1 MALSRF
7 LDAASLLDVGP
18 LQFPRR
24 IERLLWHLGFSDVSN
39 IDGSGDEGGDILA
52 LHRSETWVVQCKW
65 KRSGAVGAEAVE
77 EVARAR
83 DTYRAHHAV
92 VATNSRFSPDAR
104 KRVAN
109 LARLGPAIML
119 WGGADLTTSFDR
131 VPGRFGQVTPRSY
144 QTEALD
150 ALNAD
155 LDATGRALLVLA
167 TGLGKTVVGG
177 EVIGEHLKRNPKDQ
191 VLVVAHA
198 KDLVQ
203 QLERALWRH
212 LSKEVPTRLLTGDSR
227 PHDLSG
233 LTCATVASALN
244 AARFGYRPGLV
255 MIDEAHHLGEEGQ
268 YDELLRILREAR
280 HLGVTATPWRGDKHD
295 ITHQLGDPS
304 FSLGIEEGM
313 RRGYLAQVDYRL
325 FVDNI
330 DWDTVRDVSDHDY
343 GLAELN
349 AKLFL
354 PQRDE
359 AIRDQLAATW
369 STTTKPRAIV
379 FCRTIEHAE
388 RIADLLRRT
397 PLWSGAL
404 ALHAGLAKR
413 ERQNR
418 LLAFRSGDIPIL
430 TSVDILNEGVDVPD
444 VNILCFARVT
454 HSRRIF
460 VQQLGR
466 GLRLRDGKERVT
478 VLDFVSD
485 LRRIAAALK
494 LKRALDG
501 DGEIETLSKVAQSR
515 IDFSDQRVAALMD
528 EWIKDAASLETAY
541 DEHRLQFP
549 AALGP
554 QG

>member
-1 MALSRF
+1 M
-7 LDAASLLDVGP
+7 
-18 LQFPRR
+18 
-24 IERLLWHLGFSDVSN
+24 I
-39 IDGSGDEGGDILA
+39 
-52 LHRSETWVVQCKW
+52 QCKW
-65 KRSGAVGAEAVE
+65 KRHGAVGADAVD

-83 DTYRAHHAV
+83 DHYRAHKAV
-92 VATNSRFSPDAR
+92 VVTNTRFSPEAR

-109 LARLGPAIML
+109 LARLGPGILL
-119 WGGADLTTSFDR
+119 WGGTDLTTSFDR
-131 VPGRFGQVTPRSY
+131 VPPRFGRVTLRPY
-144 QTEALD
+144 QTEALQ
-150 ALNAD
+150 ALTAD
-155 LDATGRALLVLA
+155 LDASGRALLVLA

-177 EVIGEHLKRNPKDQ
+177 EVIAAHLRRVPEDQ

-212 LSKEVPTRLLTGDSR
+212 LPKDVPTRLLTGDTR
-227 PHDLSG
+227 PDDLSG
-233 LTCATVASALN
+233 LTCATVGSALS

-255 MIDEAHHLGEEGQ
+255 MIDEAHHVGEEGQ
-268 YDELLRILREAR
+268 YDELLELLSSAR

-295 ITHQLGDPS
+295 ITHQLGGPS

-325 FVDNI
+325 FVDDI
-330 DWDTVRDVSDHDY
+330 DWDIVREASNHSY

-359 AIRDQLAATW
+359 AIRDELATAWAGTRN
-369 STTTKPRAIV
+369 PRAIV

-388 RIADLLRRT
+388 RLADMLRRT

-404 ALHAGLAKR
+404 AIHAGLTKR
-413 ERQNR
+413 ERQKR
-418 LLAFRSGDIPIL
+418 LLAFRAGEVPIL
-430 TSVDILNEGVDVPD
+430 TAVDILNEGVDVPD

-466 GLRLRDGKERVT
+466 GLRLREGKERVT

-501 DGEIETLSKVAQSR
+501 DGEIETLAKITPSN
-515 IDFSDQRVAALMD
+515 IDFSDQKVATLMD

-549 AALGP
+549 ATRAP
-554 QG
+554 QE

>member
-1 MALSRF
+1 MQF
-7 LDAASLLDVGP
+7 LDASSLLDSGP

-52 LHRSETWVVQCKW
+52 LHKGETWVVQCKW
-65 KRSGAVGAEAVE
+65 KRRGAVGADAVD

-83 DTYRAHHAV
+83 DHYRAHKAV
-92 VATNSRFSPDAR
+92 VVTNTRFSPDAR
-104 KRVAN
+104 QRVAN
-109 LARLGPAIML
+109 LARLGPGILL
-119 WGGADLTTSFDR
+119 WGGTDLTTSFDR
-131 VPGRFGQVTPRSY
+131 VPPRFGRVTPRPY
-144 QTEALD
+144 QAEALQ
-150 ALNAD
+150 ALTAD
-155 LDATGRALLVLA
+155 LDASGRALLVLA

-177 EVIGEHLKRNPKDQ
+177 EAIATHLRRDPQDQ

-212 LSKEVPTRLLTGDSR
+212 LPKDVPTRLLTGDTR
-227 PHDLSG
+227 PDDLSG
-233 LTCATVASALN
+233 LTCATVGSALS

-255 MIDEAHHLGEEGQ
+255 MIDEAHHVGEEGQ
-268 YDELLRILREAR
+268 YDELLELLSSAR

-295 ITHQLGDPS
+295 ITHQLGAPS

-325 FVDNI
+325 FVDDI
-330 DWDTVRDVSDHDY
+330 DWDIVREASDHSY

-359 AIRDQLAATW
+359 AIRDELAAAWAATHN
-369 STTTKPRAIV
+369 PRAII

-388 RIADLLRRT
+388 RLAEMLRRT
-397 PLWSGAL
+397 PLWSGAI
-404 ALHAGLAKR
+404 AIHAGLAKR

-418 LLAFRSGDIPIL
+418 LLAFRIGEVPIL
-430 TSVDILNEGVDVPD
+430 TAVDILNEGVDVPD

-466 GLRLRDGKERVT
+466 GLRLREGKERVM

-501 DGEIETLSKVAQSR
+501 DGEIEILAKITQSN
-515 IDFSDQRVAALMD
+515 IDFSDQKVATLMD

-549 AALGP
+549 ATRAP
-554 QG
+554 QE

>member
-1 MALSRF
+1 MRF
-7 LDAASLLDVGP
+7 LDAASLLDSGP

-52 LHRSETWVVQCKW
+52 LRKGETWVIQCKW
-65 KRSGAVGAEAVE
+65 KRHGAVGADAVD

-83 DTYRAHHAV
+83 DHYRAHKAV
-92 VATNSRFSPDAR
+92 VVTNTRFSPEAR
-104 KRVAN
+104 KRVGN
-109 LARLGPAIML
+109 LARLGPGILL
-119 WGGADLTTSFDR
+119 WGGTDLTTSFDR
-131 VPGRFGQVTPRSY
+131 VPPRFGRVTPRPY
-144 QTEALD
+144 QTEALQ
-150 ALNAD
+150 ALTSD
-155 LDATGRALLVLA
+155 LDASGRALLVLA

-177 EVIGEHLKRNPKDQ
+177 EVIGAHLRRAPQDQ

-212 LSKEVPTRLLTGDSR
+212 LPKDVPTRILTGDTR
-227 PHDLSG
+227 PNDLSG
-233 LTCATVASALN
+233 LTCATVGSALS
-244 AARFGYRPGLV
+244 AARFGYHPGLV
-255 MIDEAHHLGEEGQ
+255 MIDEAHHVGEEGQ
-268 YDELLRILREAR
+268 YDELLELLSLAR

-295 ITHQLGDPS
+295 ITHQLGAPS

-325 FVDNI
+325 FVDDIN
-330 DWDTVRDVSDHDY
+330 WDIVREASNHSY

-359 AIRDQLAATW
+359 AIRDELATAWAGTRN
-369 STTTKPRAIV
+369 PRAIV

-388 RIADLLRRT
+388 RLADLLRRT

-404 ALHAGLAKR
+404 AIHAGLTKR
-413 ERQNR
+413 ERQKR
-418 LLAFRSGDIPIL
+418 LLAFRAGEVPIL
-430 TSVDILNEGVDVPD
+430 TAIDILNEGVDVPD

-466 GLRLRDGKERVT
+466 GLRLREGKERVT

-501 DGEIETLSKVAQSR
+501 DGEIETLAKITPSN
-515 IDFSDQRVAALMD
+515 IDFSDQKVATLMD

-549 AALGP
+549 ATRAP
-554 QG
+554 QE

>member
-1 MALSRF
+1 MQF
-7 LDAASLLDVGP
+7 LDAASLLDSGP

-52 LHRSETWVVQCKW
+52 LHKGETWVVQCKW
-65 KRSGAVGAEAVE
+65 KRRGAVGADAVD

-83 DTYRAHHAV
+83 DHYRAHRAV
-92 VATNSRFSPDAR
+92 VVTNTRFSPDAR
-104 KRVAN
+104 QRVVN
-109 LARLGPAIML
+109 LARLGPGILL
-119 WGGADLTTSFDR
+119 WGGTDLTTSFDR
-131 VPGRFGQVTPRSY
+131 VPPRFGRVTPRPY
-144 QTEALD
+144 QAEALQALTAD
-150 ALNAD
+150 LNAS
-155 LDATGRALLVLA
+155 GRALLVLA

-177 EVIGEHLKRNPKDQ
+177 EVIAAHLRRAPQDQ

-212 LSKEVPTRLLTGDSR
+212 LPKDVPTRLLTGDTR
-227 PHDLSG
+227 PDDLSG
-233 LTCATVASALN
+233 LTCATVGSALS
-244 AARFGYRPGLV
+244 AARFGYRPELV
-255 MIDEAHHLGEEGQ
+255 MIDEAHHVGEEGQ
-268 YDELLRILREAR
+268 YDELLELLSSAR

-295 ITHQLGDPS
+295 ITHQLGAPS

-325 FVDNI
+325 FVDDI
-330 DWDTVRDVSDHDY
+330 DWDIVREASDHSY

-359 AIRDQLAATW
+359 AIRDELATAW
-369 STTTKPRAIV
+369 ASTANPRAIV

-388 RIADLLRRT
+388 RLADMLRRT

-404 ALHAGLAKR
+404 AIHAGLAKR

-418 LLAFRSGDIPIL
+418 LLAFRAGEVPIL
-430 TSVDILNEGVDVPD
+430 TAVDILNEGVDVPD

-466 GLRLRDGKERVT
+466 GLRLREGKERVT

-501 DGEIETLSKVAQSR
+501 DGEIETLRKITPSS
-515 IDFSDQRVAALMD
+515 IDFSDQKVATLMD

-549 AALGP
+549 ATRAP
-554 QG
+554 QE

>member
-1 MALSRF
+1 MRF
-7 LDAASLLDVGP
+7 LDAASLLDSGP

-52 LHRSETWVVQCKW
+52 FHKGETWVVQCKW
-65 KRSGAVGAEAVE
+65 KRRGAVGADAVD

-83 DTYRAHHAV
+83 DHYRAHKAIV
-92 VATNSRFSPDAR
+92 VTNTRFSPDAR
-104 KRVAN
+104 QRVTT
-109 LARLGPAIML
+109 LGRLGPEILL
-119 WGGADLTTSFDR
+119 WGGTDLTTSFDR
-131 VPGRFGQVTPRSY
+131 IPPRFGRVTPRPY
-144 QTEALD
+144 QAEALQ
-150 ALNAD
+150 ALTAD
-155 LDATGRALLVLA
+155 LDASGRALLVLA

-177 EVIGEHLKRNPKDQ
+177 EVIAAHLRRAPQDQ

-212 LSKEVPTRLLTGDSR
+212 LPKDVPTRLLTSDTR
-227 PHDLSG
+227 PDDLSG
-233 LTCATVASALN
+233 LTCATVGSALSV
-244 AARFGYRPGLV
+244 ARFGYRPGLV
-255 MIDEAHHLGEEGQ
+255 MIDEAHHVGEEGQ
-268 YDELLRILREAR
+268 YDDLLELLSSAR

-295 ITHQLGDPS
+295 ITHQLGAAS

-325 FVDNI
+325 LVDDI
-330 DWDTVRDVSDHDY
+330 DWDVVREASDHSY

-359 AIRDQLAATW
+359 AIRDELATAWAATRN
-369 STTTKPRAIV
+369 PRAIV

-388 RIADLLRRT
+388 RLADMLRRT

-404 ALHAGLAKR
+404 SIHAGLAKR

-418 LLAFRSGDIPIL
+418 LLAFRAGDVPIL
-430 TSVDILNEGVDVPD
+430 TAVDILNEGVDVPD

-466 GLRLRDGKERVT
+466 GLRLREGKERVT

-501 DGEIETLSKVAQSR
+501 DGDIETLAKIAPSN
-515 IDFSDQRVAALMD
+515 IDFSDQKVATLMD

-549 AALGP
+549 ATRAP
-554 QG
+554 

>member
-1 MALSRF
+1 MQF
-7 LDAASLLDVGP
+7 LDAASLLDSGP

-52 LHRSETWVVQCKW
+52 FHKGETWVVQCKW
-65 KRSGAVGAEAVE
+65 KRRGAVGADAVD

-83 DTYRAHHAV
+83 DHYRAHKAV
-92 VATNSRFSPDAR
+92 VVTNTRFSPDAR
-104 KRVAN
+104 QRVAN
-109 LARLGPAIML
+109 LARLGPGILL
-119 WGGADLTTSFDR
+119 WGGTDLTTSFDR
-131 VPGRFGQVTPRSY
+131 VPPRFGRVTPRPY
-144 QTEALD
+144 QAEALQ
-150 ALNAD
+150 ALTAD
-155 LDATGRALLVLA
+155 LDASGRALLVLA

-177 EVIGEHLKRNPKDQ
+177 EVIAAHLRRVPQDQ

-212 LSKEVPTRLLTGDSR
+212 LPKDVPTRLLTGDTR
-227 PHDLSG
+227 PDDLSG
-233 LTCATVASALN
+233 LTCATVGSALS

-255 MIDEAHHLGEEGQ
+255 MIDEAHHVGEEGQ
-268 YDELLRILREAR
+268 YDELLELLSSAR

-295 ITHQLGDPS
+295 ITHQLGAPS

-313 RRGYLAQVDYRL
+313 RRGYLAQVDYCL
-325 FVDNI
+325 FVDDI
-330 DWDTVRDVSDHDY
+330 DWDTVREASDHSY

-359 AIRDQLAATW
+359 AIRDELATAWVATHN
-369 STTTKPRAIV
+369 PRAIV

-388 RIADLLRRT
+388 RLADILRRT

-404 ALHAGLAKR
+404 AIHAGLAKR

-418 LLAFRSGDIPIL
+418 LLAFRAGEVPIL
-430 TSVDILNEGVDVPD
+430 TAVDILNEGVDVPD

-466 GLRLRDGKERVT
+466 GLRLREGKERVT

-501 DGEIETLSKVAQSR
+501 DGEIETLGKITPSN
-515 IDFSDQRVAALMD
+515 IDFSDQKVATLMD

-549 AALGP
+549 ATCAP
-554 QG
+554 QE

>member
-1 MALSRF
+1 MRF
-7 LDAASLLDVGP
+7 LDAASLLDSGP

-39 IDGSGDEGGDILA
+39 IDGSGDKGGDILA
-52 LHRSETWVVQCKW
+52 LHKGETWVIQCKW
-65 KRSGAVGAEAVE
+65 KRHGAVGADAVD

-83 DTYRAHHAV
+83 DHYRAYEAV
-92 VATNSRFSPDAR
+92 VVTNTRFSPNAR

-109 LARLGPAIML
+109 LARLGPGILL
-119 WGGADLTTSFDR
+119 WGGTDLTMSFDR
-131 VPGRFGQVTPRSY
+131 VPPRFGQVTPRPY
-144 QTEALD
+144 QTEALQK
-150 ALNAD
+150 LTAD
-155 LDATGRALLVLA
+155 LDASGRALLVLA

-177 EVIGEHLKRNPKDQ
+177 EMIAAHLRRVPHDQ

-212 LSKEVPTRLLTGDSR
+212 LPKDVPTRLLTGDTR
-227 PHDLSG
+227 PDDLSG
-233 LTCATVASALN
+233 LTCATVGSALS

-255 MIDEAHHLGEEGQ
+255 MIDEAHHVGEEGQ
-268 YDELLRILREAR
+268 YDELLEFLSSAR
-280 HLGVTATPWRGDKHD
+280 YLGVTATPWRGDKHD
-295 ITHQLGDPS
+295 ITHQLGAPS

-325 FVDNI
+325 FVDDI
-330 DWDTVRDVSDHDY
+330 DWDIVREASDHSY

-359 AIRDQLAATW
+359 AIRDELATAW
-369 STTTKPRAIV
+369 ASTRNPRALV

-388 RIADLLRRT
+388 RLADMLRRT

-404 ALHAGLAKR
+404 AIHAGLAKR

-418 LLAFRSGDIPIL
+418 LLAFRAGEVPIL
-430 TSVDILNEGVDVPD
+430 TAIDILNEGVDVPD

-466 GLRLRDGKERVT
+466 GLRLREGKNRVT

-494 LKRALDG
+494 LKRALG
-501 DGEIETLSKVAQSR
+501 GEGEIETLAKITPSN
-515 IDFSDQRVAALMD
+515 IDFSDQKVATLMD

-549 AALGP
+549 STRAP
-554 QG
+554 QE

>member
-1 MALSRF
+1 MRF
-7 LDAASLLDVGP
+7 LDAASLLDSGP

-52 LHRSETWVVQCKW
+52 LHKGETWVIQCKW
-65 KRSGAVGAEAVE
+65 KRHGPVGADAAD

-83 DTYRAHHAV
+83 DHYRAHKAV
-92 VATNSRFSPDAR
+92 VVTNTRFSPEAR

-109 LARLGPAIML
+109 LARLGPGILL
-119 WGGADLTTSFDR
+119 WGGTDLTTSFDR
-131 VPGRFGQVTPRSY
+131 VPPRFGLVTPRPY
-144 QTEALD
+144 QAEALQ
-150 ALNAD
+150 ALTAD
-155 LDATGRALLVLA
+155 LDASGRALLVLA

-177 EVIGEHLKRNPKDQ
+177 EAIAAHLRRVPQDQ

-212 LSKEVPTRLLTGDSR
+212 LSKDVPTRLLTGDTR
-227 PHDLSG
+227 PDDLSG
-233 LTCATVASALN
+233 LTCATVGSALS
-244 AARFGYRPGLV
+244 AARFGYRPGFV
-255 MIDEAHHLGEEGQ
+255 MVDEAHHVGEEGQ
-268 YDELLRILREAR
+268 YVELLELLSSAR

-295 ITHQLGDPS
+295 ITHQLGAPS
-304 FSLGIEEGM
+304 YSLGIEEGM

-325 FVDNI
+325 FVDDI
-330 DWDTVRDVSDHDY
+330 DWDIVREASDHSY

-359 AIRDQLAATW
+359 AIRDELATAWAGTRN
-369 STTTKPRAIV
+369 PRAIV

-388 RIADLLRRT
+388 RLADMLRRT

-404 ALHAGLAKR
+404 AIHAGLAKR

-418 LLAFRSGDIPIL
+418 LLAFRAGEVPIL
-430 TSVDILNEGVDVPD
+430 TAIDILNEGVDVPD

-466 GLRLRDGKERVT
+466 GLRLREGKKRVT

-501 DGEIETLSKVAQSR
+501 DGDIETLAKITPSN
-515 IDFSDQRVAALMD
+515 IDFSDQKVATLMD

-549 AALGP
+549 ATRAP
-554 QG
+554 QE

>member
-1 MALSRF
+1 MQF
-7 LDAASLLDVGP
+7 LDAASLLDSGP

-24 IERLLWHLGFSDVSN
+24 IERLLWHLGFSDVAN

-52 LHRSETWVVQCKW
+52 LHKGETWVVQCKW
-65 KRSGAVGAEAVE
+65 KRRGAVGADAVD

-83 DTYRAHHAV
+83 DHYRAHKAV
-92 VATNSRFSPDAR
+92 VVTNTRFSPDAR
-104 KRVAN
+104 QRVAN
-109 LARLGPAIML
+109 LARLGPGILL
-119 WGGADLTTSFDR
+119 WGGTDLTTSFER
-131 VPGRFGQVTPRSY
+131 VPPRFGQVTPRPY
-144 QTEALD
+144 QAEALQ
-150 ALNAD
+150 ALTAD
-155 LDATGRALLVLA
+155 LDASGRALLVLA

-177 EVIGEHLKRNPKDQ
+177 EVIASHLRRAPQDQ

-212 LSKEVPTRLLTGDSR
+212 LPKDVPTRLLTGDTR
-227 PHDLSG
+227 PDNLSG
-233 LTCATVASALN
+233 LTCATVGSALS

-255 MIDEAHHLGEEGQ
+255 MIDEAHHVGEEGQ
-268 YDELLRILREAR
+268 YDELLALLSSSR

-295 ITHQLGDPS
+295 ITHQLGAPS

-325 FVDNI
+325 FVDDI
-330 DWDTVRDVSDHDY
+330 DWDIVREASDHSY

-359 AIRDQLAATW
+359 AIRDQLATAWAATRN
-369 STTTKPRAIV
+369 PRAIV

-388 RIADLLRRT
+388 RLADMLRRT

-404 ALHAGLAKR
+404 AIHAGLAKR

-418 LLAFRSGDIPIL
+418 LLAFRAGDVPIL
-430 TSVDILNEGVDVPD
+430 TAVDILNEGVDVPD

-466 GLRLRDGKERVT
+466 GLRLREGKERVT

-501 DGEIETLSKVAQSR
+501 DGEIETLTKITPSN
-515 IDFSDQRVAALMD
+515 IDFSDQKVATLMD

-549 AALGP
+549 ATRAP
-554 QG
+554 QE

>member
-1 MALSRF
+1 MRF
-7 LDAASLLDVGP
+7 LDAASLLDSGP

-24 IERLLWHLGFSDVSN
+24 IERLLCHLGFSDVSN

-52 LHRSETWVVQCKW
+52 LHKGETWVIQCKW
-65 KRSGAVGAEAVE
+65 KRHGAVGADAVD

-83 DTYRAHHAV
+83 DHYRAHKAV
-92 VATNSRFSPDAR
+92 VVTNTRFSPEAR

-109 LARLGPAIML
+109 LTRLGPGILL
-119 WGGADLTTSFDR
+119 WGGTDLTTSFDR
-131 VPGRFGQVTPRSY
+131 VPRRFGGVTPRPY
-144 QTEALD
+144 QIEALQ
-150 ALNAD
+150 ALTDD
-155 LDATGRALLVLA
+155 LDASGRALLVLA

-177 EVIGEHLKRNPKDQ
+177 EVIAAHLRRVPEDQ

-212 LSKEVPTRLLTGDSR
+212 LPKDVPTRLLTGDTR
-227 PHDLSG
+227 PDDLSG
-233 LTCATVASALN
+233 LTCATVGSALS

-255 MIDEAHHLGEEGQ
+255 MIDEAHHVGEEGQ
-268 YDELLRILREAR
+268 YDELLELLRSAR

-295 ITHQLGDPS
+295 ITHQLGAPS

-325 FVDNI
+325 FVDDIN
-330 DWDTVRDVSDHDY
+330 WDIVREASNHSY

-354 PQRDE
+354 PQRDV
-359 AIRDQLAATW
+359 AIRDELATAWAGTRN
-369 STTTKPRAIV
+369 PRAIV

-388 RIADLLRRT
+388 RLADMLRRT

-404 ALHAGLAKR
+404 AIHAGLAKR

-418 LLAFRSGDIPIL
+418 LLAFRAGDVPIL
-430 TSVDILNEGVDVPD
+430 TAIDILNEGVDVPD

-466 GLRLRDGKERVT
+466 GLRLREGKERVT

-501 DGEIETLSKVAQSR
+501 DGEIETLAKITPSN
-515 IDFSDQRVAALMD
+515 IDFSDQKVATLMD
-528 EWIKDAASLETAY
+528 EWIMDAASLETAY

-549 AALGP
+549 ATRAP
-554 QG
+554 QE

>member
-1 MALSRF
+1 MTGF
-7 LDAASLLDVGP
+7 LAPSSLLDGGP

-24 IERLLWHLGFSDVSN
+24 IERLLWHLGCSDVVN

-52 LHRSETWVVQCKW
+52 RVKGQEWVFQCKW
-65 KRSGAVGAEAVE
+65 KKRGAVGAEAVD

-83 DTYRAHHAV
+83 DRYRAHQAV
-92 VATNSRFSPDAR
+92 VVTNTHFGPEAR
-104 KRVAN
+104 RRVAN
-109 LARLGPAIML
+109 LARIGPPVLL
-119 WGGADLTTSFDR
+119 WDGANLTASFSR
-131 VPGRFGQVTPRSY
+131 VPTRFGRLTPRPY
-144 QTEALD
+144 QGD
-150 ALNAD
+150 AIRDLIRD
-155 LDATGRALLVLA
+155 LDTTGRALLVLA

-177 EVIGEHLKRNPKDQ
+177 EVIADHLRRWSGDQ
-191 VLVVAHA
+191 VLVVAHS

-212 LSKEVPTRLLTGDSR
+212 LPKNVPTRILTGDTR
-227 PHDLSG
+227 PNDLSG
-233 LTCATVASALN
+233 LTCATVGSALP
-244 AARFGYRPGLV
+244 AAKFGYRPGLV
-255 MIDEAHHLGEEGQ
+255 MIDEAHHLGAGGQ
-268 YDELLRILREAR
+268 YDDLLETLRESR
-280 HLGVTATPWRGDKHD
+280 HLGVTATPWRGDSHD
-295 ITHQLGDPS
+295 ITQQLGPAS
-304 FSLGIEEGM
+304 FTLGIEKGM

-325 FVDNI
+325 FVDDI
-330 DWDTVRDVSDHDY
+330 DWDVVRDASAHSY

-349 AKLFL
+349 ARLFL

-359 AIRDQLAATW
+359 AIRDELAGVWAA
-369 STTTKPRAIV
+369 TTKPRAIV

-388 RIADLLRRT
+388 RLADVLRRT
-397 PLWSGAL
+397 PVWSGAQ
-404 ALHAGLAKR
+404 AIHAGLAKR

-418 LLAFRSGDIPIL
+418 LLAFRSGDVPIL

-466 GLRLRDGKERVT
+466 GLRLREGKQRVT

-485 LRRIAAALK
+485 LRRIAAALN
-494 LKRALDG
+494 LKRALDE
-501 DGEIETLSKVAQSR
+501 DGEIETLSRVSHSR
-515 IDFSDQRVAALMD
+515 VDFSDQRVGVLME

-549 AALGP
+549 AVLNA
-554 QG
+554 QE

>member
-1 MALSRF
+1 MRF
-7 LDAASLLDVGP
+7 LDAASLLDSGP

-24 IERLLWHLGFSDVSN
+24 VERLLWHLGFSDVSN

-52 LHRSETWVVQCKW
+52 LHKGETWVIQCKW
-65 KRSGAVGAEAVE
+65 KRHGAVGADAVD

-83 DTYRAHHAV
+83 DHYRAHKAV
-92 VATNSRFSPDAR
+92 VVTNTRFSPEAR

-109 LARLGPAIML
+109 LARLGPGILL
-119 WGGADLTTSFDR
+119 WGGTDLTTSFDR
-131 VPGRFGQVTPRSY
+131 VPPRFGRVTPRPY
-144 QTEALD
+144 QTEALQ
-150 ALNAD
+150 ALASD
-155 LDATGRALLVLA
+155 LDASGRALLVLA

-177 EVIGEHLKRNPKDQ
+177 EVIAAHLRRAPQDQ

-212 LSKEVPTRLLTGDSR
+212 LPKDVPTRILTGDTR
-227 PHDLSG
+227 PDDLSG
-233 LTCATVASALN
+233 LTCATVGSALS

-255 MIDEAHHLGEEGQ
+255 MIDEAHHVGEEGQ
-268 YDELLRILREAR
+268 YDELLELLSSAR

-295 ITHQLGDPS
+295 ITHQLGAPS

-325 FVDNI
+325 FVDDI
-330 DWDTVRDVSDHDY
+330 DWDIVREASDHSY

-359 AIRDQLAATW
+359 AIRDELATAW
-369 STTTKPRAIV
+369 ASTRNPRAIV
-379 FCRTIEHAE
+379 FCRTTEHAE
-388 RIADLLRRT
+388 RLADMLRRT

-404 ALHAGLAKR
+404 AIHAGLAKR

-418 LLAFRSGDIPIL
+418 LLAFRAGEVPIL
-430 TSVDILNEGVDVPD
+430 TAIDILNEGVDVPD

-466 GLRLRDGKERVT
+466 GLRLREGKERVT

-501 DGEIETLSKVAQSR
+501 DGEIETLAKITPSN
-515 IDFSDQRVAALMD
+515 IDFSDQKVATLMD

-549 AALGP
+549 ATRAP
-554 QG
+554 QE

>member
-1 MALSRF
+1 MRF
-7 LDAASLLDVGP
+7 LDAASLLDSGP

-52 LHRSETWVVQCKW
+52 LHKGETWVIQCKW
-65 KRSGAVGAEAVE
+65 KRHGAVGADAVD

-83 DTYRAHHAV
+83 DHYRAHKAV
-92 VATNSRFSPDAR
+92 VVTNTRFSPEAR

-109 LARLGPAIML
+109 LARLGPGILL
-119 WGGADLTTSFDR
+119 WGGTDLTTSFDR
-131 VPGRFGQVTPRSY
+131 VPPRFGRVTPRPY
-144 QTEALD
+144 QTEALQ
-150 ALNAD
+150 ALTSD
-155 LDATGRALLVLA
+155 LDASGRALLVLA

-177 EVIGEHLKRNPKDQ
+177 EVIAAHLRRVPEAQ

-212 LSKEVPTRLLTGDSR
+212 LPKDVPTRILTGDTR
-227 PHDLSG
+227 PDDLSG
-233 LTCATVASALN
+233 LTCATVGSALS

-255 MIDEAHHLGEEGQ
+255 MIDEAHHVGEEGQ
-268 YDELLRILREAR
+268 YDELLELLSSAR

-295 ITHQLGDPS
+295 ITHQLGAPS

-325 FVDNI
+325 FVDDI
-330 DWDTVRDVSDHDY
+330 DWDIVREASNHSY

-359 AIRDQLAATW
+359 AIRDELANAWAGTRN
-369 STTTKPRAIV
+369 PRAIV

-388 RIADLLRRT
+388 RLADMLRRT

-404 ALHAGLAKR
+404 AIHAGLAKR

-418 LLAFRSGDIPIL
+418 LLAFRAGEVPIL
-430 TSVDILNEGVDVPD
+430 TAIDILNEGVDVPD

-466 GLRLRDGKERVT
+466 GLRLREGKERVT

-501 DGEIETLSKVAQSR
+501 DGVIETLAKITRSN
-515 IDFSDQRVAALMD
+515 IDFSDQKVATLMD

-549 AALGP
+549 ATRAP
-554 QG
+554 QE

>member
-1 MALSRF
+1 MHF
-7 LDAASLLDVGP
+7 LDAASLLDSGP

-52 LHRSETWVVQCKW
+52 LHRGETWVIQCKW
-65 KRSGAVGAEAVE
+65 KRRGAVGADAVD

-83 DTYRAHHAV
+83 DHYRAHKAV
-92 VATNSRFSPDAR
+92 VVTNTRFSPDAR
-104 KRVAN
+104 QRVAN
-109 LARLGPAIML
+109 LARLGPGILL
-119 WGGADLTTSFDR
+119 WGGTDLTTSFDR
-131 VPGRFGQVTPRSY
+131 VPRRFGQVTPRPY
-144 QTEALD
+144 QAEAIQ

-155 LDATGRALLVLA
+155 LEASGRALLVLA

-177 EVIGEHLKRNPKDQ
+177 EVIAAHLRRAPQDQ
-191 VLVVAHA
+191 ILVVAHA

-212 LSKEVPTRLLTGDSR
+212 LPKEVPARLLTGDTR
-227 PHDLSG
+227 PDDLSG
-233 LTCATVASALN
+233 LTCATVGSALSV
-244 AARFGYRPGLV
+244 ARFGYRPDLI
-255 MIDEAHHLGEEGQ
+255 MIDEAHHVGEEGQ
-268 YDELLRILREAR
+268 YDELLELLSTAR

-295 ITHQLGDPS
+295 ITHQLGAPS

-313 RRGYLAQVDYRL
+313 RRDYLAQVDYRL
-325 FVDNI
+325 FVDDI
-330 DWDTVRDVSDHDY
+330 DWDIVREASDHSY

-359 AIRDQLAATW
+359 AIRDELATTW
-369 STTTKPRAIV
+369 AVTRNPRAIV

-388 RIADLLRRT
+388 RLADLLRRT

-404 ALHAGLAKR
+404 AIHAGLAKR
-413 ERQNR
+413 EGQNR
-418 LLAFRSGDIPIL
+418 LLAFRAGEVPIL
-430 TSVDILNEGVDVPD
+430 TAVDILNEGVDVPD

-454 HSRRIF
+454 HSRRVF

-466 GLRLRDGKERVT
+466 GLRLREGKDRVT

-501 DGEIETLSKVAQSR
+501 DGEIETLTKITPSN
-515 IDFSDQRVAALMD
+515 IDFSDQRVATLMD

-549 AALGP
+549 ATHAP
-554 QG
+554 QE

>member
-1 MALSRF
+1 MQF
-7 LDAASLLDVGP
+7 LDAASLLDSGP

-52 LHRSETWVVQCKW
+52 LHKGETWVVQCKW
-65 KRSGAVGAEAVE
+65 KRRGAVGADAVD

-83 DTYRAHHAV
+83 DHYRAHKAV
-92 VATNSRFSPDAR
+92 VVTNTRFSPDAR
-104 KRVAN
+104 QRVAN
-109 LARLGPAIML
+109 LARLGPGILL
-119 WGGADLTTSFDR
+119 WGGTDLTTSFDR
-131 VPGRFGQVTPRSY
+131 VPPRFGRVTPRPY
-144 QTEALD
+144 QAEALQ
-150 ALNAD
+150 ALTAD
-155 LDATGRALLVLA
+155 LDASGRALLVLA

-177 EVIGEHLKRNPKDQ
+177 EVIAAHVRRDPQDQ

-212 LSKEVPTRLLTGDSR
+212 LPKDVPTRLLTGDTR
-227 PHDLSG
+227 PDDLSG
-233 LTCATVASALN
+233 LTCATVGSALS

-255 MIDEAHHLGEEGQ
+255 MIDEAHHVGEEGQ
-268 YDELLRILREAR
+268 YDELLELLSSAR

-295 ITHQLGDPS
+295 ITHQLGAPS

-325 FVDNI
+325 FVDDI
-330 DWDTVRDVSDHDY
+330 DWDIVREASDHSY

-359 AIRDQLAATW
+359 AIRDELATAWAT
-369 STTTKPRAIV
+369 TANPRAIV

-388 RIADLLRRT
+388 RLADMLRRT

-404 ALHAGLAKR
+404 AIHAGLAKR

-418 LLAFRSGDIPIL
+418 LLAFRAGEVPIL
-430 TSVDILNEGVDVPD
+430 TAVDILNEGVDVPD

-466 GLRLRDGKERVT
+466 GLRLREGKERVT

-501 DGEIETLSKVAQSR
+501 DGEIETLAKITPSN
-515 IDFSDQRVAALMD
+515 IDFSDQKVATLMD

-549 AALGP
+549 ATRAP
-554 QG
+554 QE

>member
-1 MALSRF
+1 MQF
-7 LDAASLLDVGP
+7 LDAASLLDSGP

-52 LHRSETWVVQCKW
+52 LHKSETWVVQCKW
-65 KRSGAVGAEAVE
+65 KRRGAVGADAVD

-83 DTYRAHHAV
+83 DHYRAHKAV
-92 VATNSRFSPDAR
+92 VVTNTRFSPDAR
-104 KRVAN
+104 QRVAN
-109 LARLGPAIML
+109 LARLGPGILL
-119 WGGADLTTSFDR
+119 WGGTDLTTSFDR
-131 VPGRFGQVTPRSY
+131 VPPRFGRVTPRPY
-144 QTEALD
+144 QAEALQ
-150 ALNAD
+150 ALTAD

-177 EVIGEHLKRNPKDQ
+177 EVIAAHLRRAPQDQ

-212 LSKEVPTRLLTGDSR
+212 LTKDVPTRLLTGDTR
-227 PHDLSG
+227 PDDLSG
-233 LTCATVASALN
+233 LTCATVGSALS

-255 MIDEAHHLGEEGQ
+255 MIDEAHHVGEEGQ
-268 YDELLRILREAR
+268 YDELLELLSSAR

-295 ITHQLGDPS
+295 ITHQLGAPS

-325 FVDNI
+325 FVDDI
-330 DWDTVRDVSDHDY
+330 DWDIVREASDHSY

-359 AIRDQLAATW
+359 AIRDELATAWAATAN
-369 STTTKPRAIV
+369 PRAIV

-388 RIADLLRRT
+388 RLADMLRRT

-404 ALHAGLAKR
+404 AIHAGLAKR

-418 LLAFRSGDIPIL
+418 LLAFRAGEVPIL
-430 TSVDILNEGVDVPD
+430 TAVDILNEGVDVPD

-466 GLRLRDGKERVT
+466 GLRLREGKERVT

-501 DGEIETLSKVAQSR
+501 DGEIETLRKITPSN
-515 IDFSDQRVAALMD
+515 IDFSDQKVATLMD

-549 AALGP
+549 ATRAP
-554 QG
+554 QE

>member
-1 MALSRF
+1 MRF
-7 LDAASLLDVGP
+7 LDAASLLDSGP

-52 LHRSETWVVQCKW
+52 LHKGETWVIQCKW
-65 KRSGAVGAEAVE
+65 KRHGAVGADAVD

-83 DTYRAHHAV
+83 DHYRAHKAV
-92 VATNSRFSPDAR
+92 VVTNTRFSPDAR

-109 LARLGPAIML
+109 LARLGPGILL
-119 WGGADLTTSFDR
+119 WGGTDLTTSFDR
-131 VPGRFGQVTPRSY
+131 VPPRFGQVTPRPY
-144 QTEALD
+144 QTEALQE
-150 ALNAD
+150 LTAD
-155 LDATGRALLVLA
+155 LDASGRALLVLA

-177 EVIGEHLKRNPKDQ
+177 EMIAAHLRRVPQDQ

-212 LSKEVPTRLLTGDSR
+212 LPKAVPTRLLTGDTR
-227 PHDLSG
+227 PDDLSG
-233 LTCATVASALN
+233 LTCATVGSALS

-255 MIDEAHHLGEEGQ
+255 MIDEAHHVGEEGQ
-268 YDELLRILREAR
+268 YDELLELLSSAR

-295 ITHQLGDPS
+295 ITHQLGAPS

-325 FVDNI
+325 FVDDI
-330 DWDTVRDVSDHDY
+330 DWDIVREASDHSY

-359 AIRDQLAATW
+359 AIRDELANAWAGTRN
-369 STTTKPRAIV
+369 PRAIV

-388 RIADLLRRT
+388 RLADMLRRT

-404 ALHAGLAKR
+404 AIHAGLAKR

-418 LLAFRSGDIPIL
+418 LLAFRAGEVPIL
-430 TSVDILNEGVDVPD
+430 TAIDILNEGVDVPD

-466 GLRLRDGKERVT
+466 GLRLREGKERVT

-501 DGEIETLSKVAQSR
+501 DGEIETLAKITPSN
-515 IDFSDQRVAALMD
+515 IDFSDQKVATLMD

-549 AALGP
+549 STRAH
-554 QG
+554 QE

>member
-1 MALSRF
+1 MRF
-7 LDAASLLDVGP
+7 LDAASLLDSGP

-52 LHRSETWVVQCKW
+52 LHKGETWVIQCKW
-65 KRSGAVGAEAVE
+65 KRHGAVGADAVD

-83 DTYRAHHAV
+83 DHYRAHKAV
-92 VATNSRFSPDAR
+92 VVTNTRFSPEAR

-109 LARLGPAIML
+109 LARLGPGILL
-119 WGGADLTTSFDR
+119 WGGTDLTTSFDR
-131 VPGRFGQVTPRSY
+131 VPPRFGRVTPRPY
-144 QTEALD
+144 QTEALQ
-150 ALNAD
+150 ALASD
-155 LDATGRALLVLA
+155 LDASGRALLVLA

-177 EVIGEHLKRNPKDQ
+177 EVIAAHLRRAPQDQ

-212 LSKEVPTRLLTGDSR
+212 LPKDVPTRILTGDTR
-227 PHDLSG
+227 PDDLSG
-233 LTCATVASALN
+233 LTCATVGSALS

-255 MIDEAHHLGEEGQ
+255 MIDEAHHVGEEGQ
-268 YDELLRILREAR
+268 YGELLELLSSAR

-295 ITHQLGDPS
+295 ITHQLGAPS

-325 FVDNI
+325 FVDDI
-330 DWDTVRDVSDHDY
+330 DWDIVREASDHSY

-359 AIRDQLAATW
+359 AIRDELATAWAGTRN
-369 STTTKPRAIV
+369 PRAIV

-388 RIADLLRRT
+388 RLADMLRRT

-404 ALHAGLAKR
+404 AIHAGLAKR

-418 LLAFRSGDIPIL
+418 LLAFRAGEVPIL
-430 TSVDILNEGVDVPD
+430 TAIDILNEGVDVPD

-466 GLRLRDGKERVT
+466 GLRLREGKERVT

-501 DGEIETLSKVAQSR
+501 DGEIETLAKITPSN
-515 IDFSDQRVAALMD
+515 IDFSDQKVATLMD
-528 EWIKDAASLETAY
+528 EWIQDAASLETAY

-549 AALGP
+549 VTRAP
-554 QG
+554 QE

>member
-1 MALSRF
+1 MQF
-7 LDAASLLDVGP
+7 LNAASLLDAGP

-52 LHRSETWVVQCKW
+52 RHKGETWVIQCKW
-65 KRSGAVGAEAVE
+65 KRRGAVGADAVD

-83 DTYRAHHAV
+83 DHYRAHHAV
-92 VATNSRFSPDAR
+92 VVTNTRFSPDAR
-104 KRVAN
+104 QRVAN
-109 LARLGPAIML
+109 LARLGPGILL
-119 WGGADLTTSFDR
+119 WGGTDLTTSFDR
-131 VPGRFGQVTPRSY
+131 VPRRFGQVTLRPY
-144 QTEALD
+144 QAEALQ
-150 ALNAD
+150 ALTAD
-155 LDATGRALLVLA
+155 LDASGRALLVLA

-177 EVIGEHLKRNPKDQ
+177 EVIAEHLRGEPQDQ

-212 LSKEVPTRLLTGDSR
+212 LPKEVSTRLLTGDTR
-227 PHDLSG
+227 PDDLSG
-233 LTCATVASALN
+233 LTCATVASALS
-244 AARFGYRPGLV
+244 AARFGYRPDLV
-255 MIDEAHHLGEEGQ
+255 VIDEAHHLGEEGQ
-268 YDELLRILREAR
+268 YDELLELLNSAR

-295 ITHQLGDPS
+295 ITHQLGAPS
-304 FSLGIEEGM
+304 FTLGIEDGM

-325 FVDNI
+325 FVDDI
-330 DWDTVRDVSDHDY
+330 DWDIVREASNHSY

-359 AIRDQLAATW
+359 AIRDELAATW
-369 STTTKPRAIV
+369 ATTLNPRAIV

-388 RIADLLRRT
+388 RLADMLRRT

-404 ALHAGLAKR
+404 AIHAGLAKR

-418 LLAFRSGDIPIL
+418 LLAFRSGEVPIL
-430 TSVDILNEGVDVPD
+430 TAVDILNEGVDVPD

-466 GLRLRDGKERVT
+466 GLRLREGKDRVA

-494 LKRALDG
+494 LKRALGG
-501 DGEIETLSKVAQSR
+501 DGEIETLARFTPSN
-515 IDFSDQRVAALMD
+515 IDFSDQKVATLMD

-549 AALGP
+549 AALAP
-554 QG
+554 QE

>member
-1 MALSRF
+1 MQF
-7 LDAASLLDVGP
+7 LDAASLLDSGP

-52 LHRSETWVVQCKW
+52 LHKGETWVIQCKW
-65 KRSGAVGAEAVE
+65 KRHGAVGADAVD

-83 DTYRAHHAV
+83 DHYRAHKAV
-92 VATNSRFSPDAR
+92 VVTNTRFSPDAR
-104 KRVAN
+104 QRVAN
-109 LARLGPAIML
+109 LARLGPGILL
-119 WGGADLTTSFDR
+119 WGGTDLTTSFDR
-131 VPGRFGQVTPRSY
+131 VPPSFGRVTPRPY
-144 QTEALD
+144 QAEALQ
-150 ALNAD
+150 ALTAD
-155 LDATGRALLVLA
+155 LDASGRALLVLA

-177 EVIGEHLKRNPKDQ
+177 EVIAAHLRRAPQDQ

-212 LSKEVPTRLLTGDSR
+212 LPKDVPTRLLTGDTR
-227 PHDLSG
+227 PDDLSG
-233 LTCATVASALN
+233 LTCATVGSALS

-255 MIDEAHHLGEEGQ
+255 MIDEAHHVGEEGQ
-268 YDELLRILREAR
+268 YDELLELLSSAR

-295 ITHQLGDPS
+295 ITHQLGAPS

-325 FVDNI
+325 FVDDI
-330 DWDTVRDVSDHDY
+330 DWDIVREASDHSY

-359 AIRDQLAATW
+359 AIRDELATAWAATA
-369 STTTKPRAIV
+369 SPRAIV

-388 RIADLLRRT
+388 RLADMLRRT
-397 PLWSGAL
+397 PLWPGAL
-404 ALHAGLAKR
+404 AIHAGLAKR

-418 LLAFRSGDIPIL
+418 LLAFRAGEVPIL
-430 TSVDILNEGVDVPD
+430 TAVDILNEGVDVPD

-466 GLRLRDGKERVT
+466 GLRLREGKERVM

-494 LKRALDG
+494 LKRELDG
-501 DGEIETLSKVAQSR
+501 DGEIEILRKITPSN
-515 IDFSDQRVAALMD
+515 IDFSDQKVATLMD

-549 AALGP
+549 ATRAP
-554 QG
+554 QE

>member
-1 MALSRF
+1 MQF
-7 LDAASLLDVGP
+7 LDAASLLDSGP

-52 LHRSETWVVQCKW
+52 LHKGETWVIQCKW
-65 KRSGAVGAEAVE
+65 KRRGAVGADAVD

-83 DTYRAHHAV
+83 DHYRAHKAV
-92 VATNSRFSPDAR
+92 VVTNTRFSPDAR
-104 KRVAN
+104 QRVAN
-109 LARLGPAIML
+109 LARLGPGILL
-119 WGGADLTTSFDR
+119 WGGTDLTTSFDR
-131 VPGRFGQVTPRSY
+131 VPPHFGRVTPRPY
-144 QTEALD
+144 QAEALQ
-150 ALNAD
+150 ALTAD
-155 LDATGRALLVLA
+155 LDASGRALLVLA

-177 EVIGEHLKRNPKDQ
+177 EVIAAHLRRAPQDQ

-212 LSKEVPTRLLTGDSR
+212 LPKDVPTRLLTGDTR
-227 PHDLSG
+227 PDDLSG
-233 LTCATVASALN
+233 LTCATVGSALS

-255 MIDEAHHLGEEGQ
+255 MIDEAHHVGEEGQ
-268 YDELLRILREAR
+268 YDELLELLSSAR

-295 ITHQLGDPS
+295 ITHQLGAPS

-325 FVDNI
+325 FVDDI
-330 DWDTVRDVSDHDY
+330 DWDIVREASDHSY

-359 AIRDQLAATW
+359 AIRDELATAWAT
-369 STTTKPRAIV
+369 TGNPRAIV

-388 RIADLLRRT
+388 RLADMLRRT

-404 ALHAGLAKR
+404 AIHAGLAKR

-418 LLAFRSGDIPIL
+418 LLAFRAGEVPIL
-430 TSVDILNEGVDVPD
+430 TAVDILNEGVDVPD

-466 GLRLRDGKERVT
+466 GLRLREGKERVT

-501 DGEIETLSKVAQSR
+501 DGEIETLRKITPSN
-515 IDFSDQRVAALMD
+515 IDFSDQKVATLMD

-549 AALGP
+549 ATRAP
-554 QG
+554 QE

>member
-1 MALSRF
+1 MHF
-7 LDAASLLDVGP
+7 LDAASLLDAGP

-52 LHRSETWVVQCKW
+52 RHKGETWVIQCKW
-65 KRSGAVGAEAVE
+65 KRRGAVGADAVD

-83 DTYRAHHAV
+83 DHYRAHRAV
-92 VATNSRFSPDAR
+92 VVTNTRFSPDAR
-104 KRVAN
+104 QRVAN
-109 LARLGPAIML
+109 LARLGPGILL
-119 WGGADLTTSFDR
+119 WGGTDLTTSFDR
-131 VPGRFGQVTPRSY
+131 VPRRFGQVALRPY
-144 QTEALD
+144 QAEALQ
-150 ALNAD
+150 ALTAD
-155 LDATGRALLVLA
+155 LEASGRALLVLA

-177 EVIGEHLKRNPKDQ
+177 EVIAEHLRRGPQGQ

-212 LSKEVPTRLLTGDSR
+212 LPKEVPTRLLTGDTR
-227 PHDLSG
+227 PDDLSG
-233 LTCATVASALN
+233 LTCATVTSALS
-244 AARFGYRPGLV
+244 AARFGYRPDLV
-255 MIDEAHHLGEEGQ
+255 VIDEAHHLGEGGQ
-268 YDELLRILREAR
+268 YGELLEHLNSAR
-280 HLGVTATPWRGDKHD
+280 QLGVTATPWRGDKHD
-295 ITHQLGDPS
+295 ITHQLGAPS
-304 FSLGIEEGM
+304 FRLGIEEGM

-325 FVDNI
+325 FVDDI
-330 DWDTVRDVSDHDY
+330 DWDIVREASSHSY

-359 AIRDQLAATW
+359 AVRDELAATW
-369 STTTKPRAIV
+369 ATTLNPRAIV
-379 FCRTIEHAE
+379 FCRTIEHTE
-388 RIADLLRRT
+388 RLADMLRRT

-404 ALHAGLAKR
+404 AIHAGLAKR

-418 LLAFRSGDIPIL
+418 LLAFRSGEVPIL
-430 TSVDILNEGVDVPD
+430 TAVDILNEGVDVPD

-466 GLRLRDGKERVT
+466 GLRLREGKNRVT

-501 DGEIETLSKVAQSR
+501 DGEIETLARFTPSN
-515 IDFSDQRVAALMD
+515 IDFSDQKVATLMD

-549 AALGP
+549 AALAP
-554 QG
+554 QE

>member
-1 MALSRF
+1 MRF
-7 LDAASLLDVGP
+7 LDAASLLDSGP

-52 LHRSETWVVQCKW
+52 LHKGETWVIQCKW
-65 KRSGAVGAEAVE
+65 KRHGAVGADAVD

-83 DTYRAHHAV
+83 DHYRAHKAV
-92 VATNSRFSPDAR
+92 VVTNTRFSPEAR

-109 LARLGPAIML
+109 LARLGPGILL
-119 WGGADLTTSFDR
+119 WGGTDLTTSFDR
-131 VPGRFGQVTPRSY
+131 VPPRFGRVTPRPY
-144 QTEALD
+144 QTEALQ
-150 ALNAD
+150 ALAAD
-155 LDATGRALLVLA
+155 LDASGRALLVLA

-177 EVIGEHLKRNPKDQ
+177 EVIAAHLRRAPQDQ

-212 LSKEVPTRLLTGDSR
+212 LPKDVPTRLLTGDTR
-227 PHDLSG
+227 PDDLSG
-233 LTCATVASALN
+233 LTCATVGSALS

-255 MIDEAHHLGEEGQ
+255 MIDEAHHVGEEGQ
-268 YDELLRILREAR
+268 YDELLELLSSAR

-295 ITHQLGDPS
+295 ITHQLGAPS

-325 FVDNI
+325 FVDDI
-330 DWDTVRDVSDHDY
+330 DWDIVREASNHSY

-359 AIRDQLAATW
+359 AIRDELATAWAGTRN
-369 STTTKPRAIV
+369 PRAIV

-388 RIADLLRRT
+388 RLADMLRRT

-404 ALHAGLAKR
+404 AIHAGLAKR

-418 LLAFRSGDIPIL
+418 LLAFRAGEVPIL
-430 TSVDILNEGVDVPD
+430 TAIDILNEGVDVPD

-466 GLRLRDGKERVT
+466 GLRLREGKERVT

-501 DGEIETLSKVAQSR
+501 DGEIETLAKITPSN
-515 IDFSDQRVAALMD
+515 IDFSDQKVATLMD

-549 AALGP
+549 ATRAP
-554 QG
+554 QE

>member
-1 MALSRF
+1 MQF
-7 LDAASLLDVGP
+7 LDAASLLDSGP

-52 LHRSETWVVQCKW
+52 LRKGETWVVQCKW
-65 KRSGAVGAEAVE
+65 KRRGAVGADAVD

-83 DTYRAHHAV
+83 DHYRAHKAV
-92 VATNSRFSPDAR
+92 VVTNTRFSPGAR
-104 KRVAN
+104 QRVAN
-109 LARLGPAIML
+109 LARLGPGILL
-119 WGGADLTTSFDR
+119 WGGTDLTTSFDR
-131 VPGRFGQVTPRSY
+131 VPPRFGRVTPRPY
-144 QTEALD
+144 QAEALQ
-150 ALNAD
+150 ALTTD
-155 LDATGRALLVLA
+155 LDASGRALLVLA

-177 EVIGEHLKRNPKDQ
+177 EVIATHLRRAPQDQ

-212 LSKEVPTRLLTGDSR
+212 LPKDVPTRLLTGDTR
-227 PHDLSG
+227 PDDLSG
-233 LTCATVASALN
+233 LTCATVGSALS

-255 MIDEAHHLGEEGQ
+255 MIDEAHHVGEEGQ
-268 YDELLRILREAR
+268 YDELLELLSSAR

-295 ITHQLGDPS
+295 ITHQLGAPS

-325 FVDNI
+325 FVDDI
-330 DWDTVRDVSDHDY
+330 DWDIVREASDHSY

-359 AIRDQLAATW
+359 AIRDELATAWAT
-369 STTTKPRAIV
+369 TANPRAIV

-388 RIADLLRRT
+388 RLADMLRRT

-404 ALHAGLAKR
+404 ALHAGLVKR

-418 LLAFRSGDIPIL
+418 LLAFRAGEVPIL
-430 TSVDILNEGVDVPD
+430 TAVDILNEGVDVPD

-466 GLRLRDGKERVT
+466 GLRLREGKERVT

-501 DGEIETLSKVAQSR
+501 DGEVETLAKITPSN
-515 IDFSDQRVAALMD
+515 IDFSDQKVATLMD
-528 EWIKDAASLETAY
+528 EWIKDAASLETTY

-549 AALGP
+549 ATRAP
-554 QG
+554 QE

>member
-1 MALSRF
+1 MQF
-7 LDAASLLDVGP
+7 LDAASLLDAGP

-52 LHRSETWVVQCKW
+52 RHRGETWVIQCKW
-65 KRSGAVGAEAVE
+65 KRRGAVGADAVD

-83 DTYRAHHAV
+83 DHYRAHHSV
-92 VATNSRFSPDAR
+92 VVTNTRFSPDAR
-104 KRVAN
+104 QRVAN
-109 LARLGPAIML
+109 LARLGPGILL
-119 WGGADLTTSFDR
+119 WGGTDLTTSFDR
-131 VPGRFGQVTPRSY
+131 VPRHFGQVTLRPY
-144 QTEALD
+144 QAGALQ
-150 ALNAD
+150 ALTAD
-155 LDATGRALLVLA
+155 LEASGRALLVLA

-177 EVIGEHLKRNPKDQ
+177 EVIADHLRRDPQDQ

-212 LSKEVPTRLLTGDSR
+212 LPKEVPTRLLTGDTR
-227 PHDLSG
+227 PDDLSG
-233 LTCATVASALN
+233 LTCATVASALS
-244 AARFGYRPGLV
+244 AARFGYRPDLV
-255 MIDEAHHLGEEGQ
+255 VIDEAHHLGEEGQ
-268 YDELLRILREAR
+268 YDELLELLSTAR

-295 ITHQLGDPS
+295 ITHQLGAPS

-325 FVDNI
+325 FVDDI
-330 DWDTVRDVSDHDY
+330 DWDIVREASNHSY

-359 AIRDQLAATW
+359 AIRDELAATW
-369 STTTKPRAIV
+369 ATTLNPRAIV

-388 RIADLLRRT
+388 RLADMLRRT

-404 ALHAGLAKR
+404 AIHAGLAKR

-418 LLAFRSGDIPIL
+418 LLAFRSGEVPIL
-430 TSVDILNEGVDVPD
+430 TAVDILNEGVDVPD

-466 GLRLRDGKERVT
+466 GLRLREGKDRVT

-494 LKRALDG
+494 LKRALEG
-501 DGEIETLSKVAQSR
+501 DGEIETLTRVTPSN
-515 IDFSDQRVAALMD
+515 IDFSDQKVATLMD

-549 AALGP
+549 SALAP
-554 QG
+554 QE

>member
-1 MALSRF
+1 MQF
-7 LDAASLLDVGP
+7 LDAASLLDSGP

-52 LHRSETWVVQCKW
+52 LRKGETWVVQCKW
-65 KRSGAVGAEAVE
+65 KRRGAVGADAVD

-83 DTYRAHHAV
+83 DHYRAHKAV
-92 VATNSRFSPDAR
+92 VVTNTRFSPDAR
-104 KRVAN
+104 QRVAN
-109 LARLGPAIML
+109 LARLGPGILL
-119 WGGADLTTSFDR
+119 WGGTDLTTSFDR
-131 VPGRFGQVTPRSY
+131 VPRRFGRVTPRPY
-144 QTEALD
+144 QAEALQ
-150 ALNAD
+150 ALTAD
-155 LDATGRALLVLA
+155 LDASGRALLVLA

-177 EVIGEHLKRNPKDQ
+177 EVIAAHLRRAPQDQ

-212 LSKEVPTRLLTGDSR
+212 LPKDVPTRLLTGDTR
-227 PHDLSG
+227 PDDLSG
-233 LTCATVASALN
+233 LTCATVGSALS
-244 AARFGYRPGLV
+244 AARFGYRPELV
-255 MIDEAHHLGEEGQ
+255 MIDEAHHVGEEGQ
-268 YDELLRILREAR
+268 YDELLELLSSAR

-295 ITHQLGDPS
+295 ITHQLGAPS

-325 FVDNI
+325 FVDDI
-330 DWDTVRDVSDHDY
+330 DWDIVREASDHSY

-359 AIRDQLAATW
+359 AIRDELATAWAATAN
-369 STTTKPRAIV
+369 PRAIV

-388 RIADLLRRT
+388 RLADMLRRT

-404 ALHAGLAKR
+404 AIHAGLAKR

-418 LLAFRSGDIPIL
+418 LLAFRAGEVPIL
-430 TSVDILNEGVDVPD
+430 TAVDILNEGVDVPD

-501 DGEIETLSKVAQSR
+501 DGEIETLRKITPSN
-515 IDFSDQRVAALMD
+515 IDFSDQKVATLMD

-549 AALGP
+549 ATRAP
-554 QG
+554 QE

>member
-1 MALSRF
+1 MRF
-7 LDAASLLDVGP
+7 LDAASLLDSGP

-24 IERLLWHLGFSDVSN
+24 IERLLWHLGFSDVTN

-52 LHRSETWVVQCKW
+52 LHRGETWVIQCKW
-65 KRSGAVGAEAVE
+65 KRHGAVGADAVD

-83 DTYRAHHAV
+83 DHYRAHKAV
-92 VATNSRFSPDAR
+92 VVTNTRFSPEAR
-104 KRVAN
+104 KRVAT
-109 LARLGPAIML
+109 LARLGPGIFL
-119 WGGADLTTSFDR
+119 WGGTDLTTSFDR
-131 VPGRFGQVTPRSY
+131 VPPRFGRVTPRPY
-144 QTEALD
+144 QTEALQ
-150 ALNAD
+150 ALTAD
-155 LDATGRALLVLA
+155 LDASGRALLVLA

-177 EVIGEHLKRNPKDQ
+177 EVIAAHLRRAPQDQ

-212 LSKEVPTRLLTGDSR
+212 LPKDVPTRILTGDTR
-227 PHDLSG
+227 PDDLSG
-233 LTCATVASALN
+233 LTCATVGSALSV
-244 AARFGYRPGLV
+244 ARFGYRPGLV
-255 MIDEAHHLGEEGQ
+255 MIDEAHHVGEEGQ
-268 YDELLRILREAR
+268 YDELLELLSSAR

-295 ITHQLGDPS
+295 ITYQLGAPS

-325 FVDNI
+325 FVDDI
-330 DWDTVRDVSDHDY
+330 DWDIVREASDHSY

-359 AIRDQLAATW
+359 AIRDELATAWAGTRN
-369 STTTKPRAIV
+369 PRAIV

-388 RIADLLRRT
+388 RLADMLRRT

-404 ALHAGLAKR
+404 AIHAGLAKR

-418 LLAFRSGDIPIL
+418 LLAFRAGEVPIL
-430 TSVDILNEGVDVPD
+430 TAIDILNEGVDVPD

-466 GLRLRDGKERVT
+466 GLRLREGKERVM

-501 DGEIETLSKVAQSR
+501 DGEIETLAKITPSN
-515 IDFSDQRVAALMD
+515 IDFSDQKVATLMD

-549 AALGP
+549 ATRAP
-554 QG
+554 QE

>member
-1 MALSRF
+1 MRF
-7 LDAASLLDVGP
+7 LDAASLLDSGP

-52 LHRSETWVVQCKW
+52 LHKGETWVIQCKW
-65 KRSGAVGAEAVE
+65 KRHGAVGADAVD

-83 DTYRAHHAV
+83 DHYRAHKAV
-92 VATNSRFSPDAR
+92 VVTNTRFSPEAR

-109 LARLGPAIML
+109 LTRLGPGILL
-119 WGGADLTTSFDR
+119 WGGTDLTTSFDR
-131 VPGRFGQVTPRSY
+131 VPRRFGGVTPRPY
-144 QTEALD
+144 QIEALQ
-150 ALNAD
+150 ALTDD
-155 LDATGRALLVLA
+155 LDASGRALLVLA

-177 EVIGEHLKRNPKDQ
+177 EVIAAHLRRVPEDQ

-212 LSKEVPTRLLTGDSR
+212 LPKDVPTRLLTGDTR
-227 PHDLSG
+227 PDDLSG
-233 LTCATVASALN
+233 LTCATVGSALS

-255 MIDEAHHLGEEGQ
+255 MIDEAHHVGEEGQ
-268 YDELLRILREAR
+268 YEELLELLRSAR

-295 ITHQLGDPS
+295 ITHQLGAPS

-325 FVDNI
+325 FVDDIN
-330 DWDTVRDVSDHDY
+330 WDTVREASNHSY

-359 AIRDQLAATW
+359 AIRDELATAWAGTRN
-369 STTTKPRAIV
+369 PRAIV

-388 RIADLLRRT
+388 RLADMLRRT

-404 ALHAGLAKR
+404 AIHAGLAKR

-418 LLAFRSGDIPIL
+418 LLAFRAGDVPIL
-430 TSVDILNEGVDVPD
+430 TAIDILNEGVDVPD

-466 GLRLRDGKERVT
+466 GLRLREGKERVT

-501 DGEIETLSKVAQSR
+501 DGEIETLAKITPSN
-515 IDFSDQRVAALMD
+515 IDFSDQKVATLMD
-528 EWIKDAASLETAY
+528 EWIMDAASLETAY

-549 AALGP
+549 ATRAP
-554 QG
+554 QE